1 MSVYL
6 HALAEF
12 LDSGR
17 WLNLLFLMMGLMLLG
32 ILVKI
37 QLGHNRV
44 DFKDWLLDDNGKASP
59 TKGFM
64 IGCFLTTTWGFV
76 VLVDKGLIS
85 EWYFNGYIFLWSANR
100 LATKYLDGMPGRV
113 APSAPTNV
121 SVTANPGETVNVQTG
136 GK

>member
-1 MSVYL
+1 MSIYL
-6 HALAEF
+6 KTFTDF

-17 WLNLLFLMMGLMLLG
+17 WLNFLFLLMGIMLLT
-32 ILVKI
+32 IMVKI
-37 QLGHNRV
+37 QFGHNRV
-44 DFKDWLLDDNGKASP
+44 DFKDYLLDDNGKASP

-100 LATKYLDGMPGRV
+100 LATKYLDGKVGQFIP
-113 APSAPTNV
+113 AAPTSV
-121 SVTANPGETVNVQTG
+121 SVTANPGDTVNVQTG
-136 GK
+136 SK